1 MKKVK
6 LGIIGI
12 GGMGSGHA
20 KNIVAGKVSELELTA
35 VADLRDSRRIW
46 AKENL
51 PQEVRIF
58 DDAESLISSG
68 CCEAVLIA
76 TPVSYTHLDVYKR
89 QEPGQAAST
98 SALKGKPGF
107 P

>member
-58 DDAESLISSG
+58 DDAER
-68 CCEAVLIA
+68 
-76 TPVSYTHLDVYKR
+76 DVYKR
-89 QEPGQAAST
+89 QVYGR
-98 SALKGKPGF
+98 F
-107 P
+107 HD

>member
-46 AKENL
+46 ARKIC
-51 PQEVRIF
+51 RR
-58 DDAESLISSG
+58 
-68 CCEAVLIA
+68 
-76 TPVSYTHLDVYKR
+76 K
-89 QEPGQAAST
+89 
-98 SALKGKPGF
+98 SAFLTMRKA
-107 P
+107 